1 MLRVSAVYAWGS
13 PMCGSS
19 WGGSC
24 MWLSGLYVFV
34 SSFPV
39 LFCVD
44 GVFWMSCCI
53 FCFFEVLFTSSC
65 AGSSMPPALYDLL

>member
-13 PMCGSS
+13 LMCGSS
-19 WGGSC
+19 CGVSC
-24 MWLSGLYVFV
+24 MWWSGLYVLL

-39 LFCVD
+39 LFCVV
-44 GVFWMSCCI
+44 GVFCMNYCS